1 MELLT
6 NIVIGLVAALHL
18 YFLWFEMFAWET
30 TGRKIFRQM
39 PAEMFPK
46 TKALAANQG
55 LYNGF
60 LVAGLVWSL
69 VISDPVWADKVA
81 LFFLTCVLIAGIF
94 GAITASKK
102 IFYVQG
108 LPALVG
114 IVLIAQVVVS
124 IVAPFIGNSPT
135 GDALEYWMYLIT
147 ALLMVPAALIW
158 SLIERVTISNVVLG
172 VVGFSIAV
180 MVVRMHQIWFVNGA

>member
-1 MELLT
+1 MELASNL
-6 NIVIGLVAALHL
+6 VIGLIAVLHL

-39 PAEMFPK
+39 PAELFPK
-46 TKALAANQG
+46 TKTLAANQG

-69 VISDPVWADKVA
+69 VITDPVWADNVA

-108 LPALVG
+108 LPALVA
-114 IVLIAQVVVS
+114 IILIL
-124 IVAPFIGNSPT
+124 IG
-135 GDALEYWMYLIT
+135 
-147 ALLMVPAALIW
+147 
-158 SLIERVTISNVVLG
+158 
-172 VVGFSIAV
+172 
-180 MVVRMHQIWFVNGA
+180 

>member
-6 NIVIGLVAALHL
+6 NLVIGLIAALHL

-39 PAEMFPK
+39 PAELFPK

-69 VISDPVWADKVA
+69 VISDPIWADKVG

-94 GAITASKK
+94 GAVTASKK
-102 IFYVQG
+102 VFYVQG

-114 IVLIAQVVVS
+114 IGLI
-124 IVAPFIGNSPT
+124 ILF
-135 GDALEYWMYLIT
+135 
-147 ALLMVPAALIW
+147 
-158 SLIERVTISNVVLG
+158 
-172 VVGFSIAV
+172 
-180 MVVRMHQIWFVNGA
+180 